1 MDDQANPGMTGYKY
15 INVRCVDA
23 VLEVQLARPEKSNAI
38 HHPLLDEL
46 DDAFARKP
54 ASVKAVLIH
63 GAGKH
68 FCAGMDL
75 VENASRSAVD
85 AMKSSRRWHQ
95 VFDRI
100 QFCGIP
106 VVALLHGAVIGGGL
120 ELALACHVRVATPS
134 SWFQLPEAQRG
145 LFVGGGASVRASR
158 VLGADR
164 MVALMLTG
172 AVYDADVGHRLG
184 LSHFLVP
191 EAEGLSHA
199 RDLVQRLSE
208 NDPLSNLFAMT
219 AIPHINDMP
228 REAGLFTEALVVAVA
243 QSGNDAG
250 KRLAMFERRRKV
262 FIESP
267 TDAEARE
274 RVE

>member
-1 MDDQANPGMTGYKY
+1 MTDYKF
-15 INVRCVDA
+15 INVRCVDT

-38 HHPLLDEL
+38 HHSLLDEL
-46 DDAFARKP
+46 DDAFTRKP
-54 ASVKAVLIH
+54 ASAKAALIH

-75 VENASRSAVD
+75 VENATRSAVD

-106 VVALLHGAVIGGGL
+106 IVALLHGAVIGGGL
-120 ELALACHVRVATPS
+120 ELALACHVRVATTTA
-134 SWFQLPEAQRG
+134 WYQLPEAQRG

-158 VLGADR
+158 VIGADR

-172 AVYDADVGHRLG
+172 AIYEAEMGYRLG
-184 LSHFLVP
+184 LSHFLVSDIDGMP
-191 EAEGLSHA
+191 YA
-199 RDLVQRLSE
+199 RELVRRISE

-228 REAGLFTEALVVAVA
+228 RDAGLFTEALVVAVT
-243 QSGNDAG
+243 QTGNDAN
-250 KRLAMFERRRKV
+250 KRLAMFRDRQK
-262 FIESP
+262 IIIGSP
-267 TDAEARE
+267 TDTETRE
-274 RVE
+274 RAQ